1 MPGISKNDISTAS
14 ESYLKLKEY
23 LEKTVCEQLILT
35 YVLRLESGRIM
46 VPDRQIF
53 NHFKEV
59 CLNNLDKTYYSKIK
73 ALVVYNIIR
82 EDSVMQEASQKSI
95 HSALAID
102 DDGVDNDY
110 FYIKLDNNIL
120 DEDDGFLTLCEI
132 IGVVFLQ
139 GKIIGVFF

>member
-23 LEKTVCEQLILT
+23 LEKTVCKQLILT

-53 NHFKEV
+53 NHFKEM
-59 CLNNLDKTYYSKIK
+59 CLNNLDKASYSKIK

-110 FYIKLDNNIL
+110 FYIQLDNNIL
-120 DEDDGFLTLCEI
+120 DEDDGFLTLCENKH
-132 IGVVFLQ
+132 L
-139 GKIIGVFF
+139 K

>member
-23 LEKTVCEQLILT
+23 LEKTVCKQLILT

-59 CLNNLDKTYYSKIK
+59 CLNNLDKASKIK

-110 FYIKLDNNIL
+110 FYIQLDNNIL
-120 DEDDGFLTLCEI
+120 DEDDGFLTLCENKH
-132 IGVVFLQ
+132 L
-139 GKIIGVFF
+139 K